1 MWLVRELQIIV
12 SVNIQR
18 ARENKADQHCLWFS
32 LLVPLYRCLSSNF
45 SRRMAVVAAQI
56 VLVPLVLGK
65 SCVCVYII
73 MALLLIA
80 ILLFRELNSTR
91 KPKLCFKNSLNVKR
105 LDKLKEE
112 LAELSYNR
120 ACKNI
125 NIAH

>member
-1 MWLVRELQIIV
+1 MYFLCYAILCHYSCVCV
-12 SVNIQR
+12 
-18 ARENKADQHCLWFS
+18 
-32 LLVPLYRCLSSNF
+32 
-45 SRRMAVVAAQI
+45 
-56 VLVPLVLGK
+56 
-65 SCVCVYII
+65 CVCVYII